1 MKRLSLLLVLISITL
16 FSFGKMGDTL
26 FVGTQESVPFVIKQ
40 SDGTWG
46 GVCIDLLDKMS
57 NQLGKPYKLVE
68 MNTTYNDMVN
78 RIDKGVIDFFVGS
91 MTITGDRLQKVNFTQ
106 PYYISSISVA
116 TNMDTSVSILS
127 AFFSAKFFKGVL
139 ILLAFLFCCGFIF
152 WLIERNNEENPEID
166 SSYWGIF
173 QGAYYVSI
181 IVTTIGFGEMVKTK
195 GGKILGFILMWVSL
209 GIVGLIYGNIT
220 TALTVSE
227 LQNDITDIQELR
239 KVKVGTINGTTS
251 ANFLKENDVKYI
263 SFDNIEEAL
272 DAMNNSELNAF
283 VYDSPILKYYSSKS
297 KYKDIKVMEQPNTKE
312 MYGFATSLENSNLT
326 NKLNPSILNT
336 ISSPEWDD
344 ILAKYNLK

>member
-1 MKRLSLLLVLISITL
+1 MKKLFLLISLISITL
-16 FSFGKMGDTL
+16 CSNGKVSDTL

-40 SDGTWG
+40 SDGQWG

-68 MNTTYNDMVN
+68 MNTTMNDMVN
-78 RIDKGVIDFFVGS
+78 KVDEGEIDFFVGS

-116 TNMDTSVSILS
+116 TNLDTSKSVLY
-127 AFFSAKFFKGVL
+127 AFFSAKFFKGIA
-139 ILLAFLFCCGFIF
+139 ILLVFLFACGILF
-152 WLIERNNEENPEID
+152 WLIERGKNDEIEKGP
-166 SSYWGIF
+166 WGIF

-181 IVTTIGFGEMVKTK
+181 IVTTIGFGEMVTTK
-195 GGKILGFILMWVSL
+195 GGKILAFVMMWVSL

-227 LQNDITDIQELR
+227 LQSDITDIQELR
-239 KVKVGTINGTTS
+239 RVKVGTIHGTTS
-251 ANFLKENDVKYI
+251 ANFLKDNDVKYI
-263 SFDNIEEAL
+263 SFDDTEEAL
-272 DAMNNSELNAF
+272 DAMNQGELNAF
-283 VYDSPILKYYSSKS
+283 VYDTPILKYYTSKD
-297 KYKDIKVMEQPNTKE
+297 KYKDIKVMEQPYTKE
-312 MYGFATSLENSNLT
+312 MYGFAASLENNELT